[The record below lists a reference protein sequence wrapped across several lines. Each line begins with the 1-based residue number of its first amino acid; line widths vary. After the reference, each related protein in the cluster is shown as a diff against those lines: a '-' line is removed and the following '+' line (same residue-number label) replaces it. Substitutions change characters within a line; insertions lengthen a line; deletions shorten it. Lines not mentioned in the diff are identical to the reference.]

1 MTDDL
6 KFPGA
11 GRADSE
17 SLGQPLTGLVRD
29 AYLPALPAESD
40 AYWAGLEQRIMAR
53 VRAEGAEAGWWS
65 VLAPWAQAG
74 LVAATAIFALTS
86 FINQRLSESESQYA
100 YESVVQTPPPDAD
113 ASESLFLASDKTAGR
128 DATVEYV
135 LSH

>member
-1 MTDDL
+1 MSDEL
-6 KFPGA
+6 KFPGS
-11 GRADSE
+11 GGADRD
-17 SLGQPLTGLVRD
+17 SLGEPLTALVRD
-29 AYLPALPAESD
+29 AYLPASPAESG

-53 VRAEGAEAGWWS
+53 VRAEGAETGWWS

-86 FINQRLSESESQYA
+86 VINQRLSESESQYA
-100 YESVVQTPPPDAD
+100 YESVVQTPTPDAD
-113 ASESLFLASDKTAGR
+113 ASESLFSATDRTSGR